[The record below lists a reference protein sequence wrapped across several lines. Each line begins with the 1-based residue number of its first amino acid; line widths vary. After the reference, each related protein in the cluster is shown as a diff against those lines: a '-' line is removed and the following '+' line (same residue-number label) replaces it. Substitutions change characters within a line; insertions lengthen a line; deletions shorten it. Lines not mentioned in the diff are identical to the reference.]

1 MDTKATLLTL
11 LASPAEPRWTIS
23 AIARAAGVP
32 WYAVRRYV
40 REPNAG
46 LRGEY
51 QARLNEFA
59 WNESRSKEQIETE
72 TTNERE
78 TNGNGNAETDHVE

>member
-1 MDTKATLLTL
+1 MPNTKHILLAL

-32 WYAVRRYV
+32 WWAVRRYV

-46 LRGEY
+46 LREEY

-59 WNESRSKEQIETE
+59 RKQVIPK
-72 TTNERE
+72 
-78 TNGNGNAETDHVE
+78 

>member
-1 MDTKATLLTL
+1 MDTKSTLLTL

-46 LRGEY
+46 LSTAY
-51 QARLNEFA
+51 QTAIDEFA
-59 WNESRSKEQIETE
+59 RDLSELKATKRNDRL
-72 TTNERE
+72 
-78 TNGNGNAETDHVE
+78 D

>member
-1 MDTKATLLTL
+1 MDTKSTLLTL

-59 WNESRSKEQIETE
+59 RIETE

>member
-46 LRGEY
+46 LREEY
-51 QARLNEFA
+51 QAQIDAFA
-59 WNESRSKEQIETE
+59 LSELSELKETKTKRKTQ
-72 TTNERE
+72 
-78 TNGNGNAETDHVE
+78 